1 MVSIE
6 KGGGMEAVQIAV
18 IAAGTSTSLAF
29 VVIRMAELFI
39 FDNKPIFDDD
49 GFWVND
55 DYIPFESI
63 VDNDENSDVKRG
75 GSFWLVRLFVPSQT
89 KTFKY
94 INPSDGKVGFLTI
107 TNRMSD
113 YEDIIQK
120 ISDVLM
126 SRKWGCLNPRNL

>member
-1 MVSIE
+1 
-6 KGGGMEAVQIAV
+6 MEAVQFAV

-29 VVIRMAELFI
+29 VAIRMAELFI

-55 DYIPFESI
+55 DYIPFGSI
-63 VDNDENSDVKRG
+63 IDYEQNSDVKRG
-75 GSFWLVRLFVPSQT
+75 GCSWLVRLFVPSQT

-94 INPSDGKVGFLTI
+94 INPSDGKVGFQTI
-107 TNRMSD
+107 TNRMAD
-113 YEDIIQK
+113 YEDITQK

-126 SRKWGCLNPRNL
+126 IRK